1 MSSNS
6 TLRGSY
12 LALCLN
18 LEGIGWWRIVLTA
31 LSLSQEGF
39 EVFFRCSKSSMKRT
53 LLWVSIL
60 AL

>member
-12 LALCLN
+12 LVFCLN
-18 LEGIGWWRIVLTA
+18 LEGIGWWRIVLTV

-39 EVFFRCSKSSMKRT
+39 EVFFRGSKSSMKRT